1 MGEILKKN
9 VVDLNCD
16 LGESFG
22 SYVKGLD
29 EEVMK
34 YITSANIACG
44 FHAGDPMVMRKTV
57 ILAKKLNVRV
67 GAHPGLPDLLGF
79 GRRWIEV
86 KPEEVKNYILYQ
98 IGALSAFVK
107 AEGLELQHVKP
118 HGALYNK
125 AAVDIRIAEAIAEAI
140 AEFNDKLILV
150 GLANSKFIEAAE
162 KYGIKIAREAFAD
175 RAYNIDGT
183 LVPRSR
189 AGAVITD
196 PNKIIERA
204 VMMITEGKVKSI
216 EGKIVDL
223 GEIDTL
229 CVHGDTPGAV
239 EIAKKLYNELPKHGI
254 KIVAM
259 SEKLL

>member
-1 MGEILKKN
+1 MAKVMI
-9 VVDLNCD
+9 DLNCD

-22 SYVKGLD
+22 TYVKGLD

-57 ILAKKLNVRV
+57 ILAKKNNVKI
-67 GAHPGLPDLLGF
+67 GAHPGLPDLMGF

-86 KPEEVKNYILYQ
+86 KPEEVRNYILYQ
-98 IGALSAFVK
+98 VGALNAFVK

-125 AAVDIRIAEAIAEAI
+125 AAIDNRIAEAIAEAI

-150 GLANSKFIEAAE
+150 GLANSKFIDAAE
-162 KYGIKIAREAFAD
+162 KYGLKMAREAFAD
-175 RAYNIDGT
+175 RAYNPDGT
-183 LVPRSR
+183 LVPRSK
-189 AGAVITD
+189 AGAVITN
-196 PNKIIERA
+196 PKEILERA
-204 VMMITEGKVKSI
+204 IMMITEGKVRSI
-216 EGKIVDL
+216 EGTIVEL
-223 GEIDTL
+223 GEVDTI

-239 EIAKKLYNELPKHGI
+239 EIAKKLFTELPKHGVE
-254 KIVAM
+254 VAPM
-259 SEKLL
+259 SRKLMGK